1 MAGEEKVV
9 LEARNLSKTY
19 ANGTVA
25 VDGVSFDLKRG
36 EIHAIVGENGAGKST
51 VMKMLYGL
59 EAPTSGEIRMG
70 GAPVEFAVPQDAIE
84 RKIGLVHQ
92 HLMLVESLS
101 VAENI
106 ALGNETIRGLFLDRG
121 AMEANTA
128 ALAEEYGMTLD
139 PRAQVKTLAV
149 GLKQRI
155 EILKAL
161 YKGAEILL
169 LDEPTPVLTPQETRD
184 LFTAIRGL
192 TERGM
197 TVVFITHKLAEVK
210 EVADRVTV
218 MRDGKLTG
226 QVKAADVTPLQIA
239 EMMVGRPVSYVAAP
253 RSNPDKP
260 PLIDVQGL
268 TVISARGR
276 ARLDDVSFQIRPGEI
291 LGIAGVEGNGQ
302 AALGQSMIGLLDPAL
317 GHGRIDGEVF
327 TGRGVRHA
335 RSLGISNIPEDRIH
349 DGIVLEHSIEEN
361 FVAAHYRDEPF
372 SYRGFRAL
380 NKMSEAA
387 RDMISGFEV
396 KTNSEK
402 VPIGALSGG
411 NMQKVVLGREF
422 TKNPRFLIAAQP
434 TRGVDIGAAE
444 GLRQRLV
451 DIRDSGAAVLLISA
465 DLEETMALSDRVA
478 VLFKG
483 EIVAHFRADEADEN
497 EIGLYMLGAKRQA
510 DASAVIAGPEECT
523 A

>member
-1 MAGEEKVV
+1 MSGEDQIV

-19 ANGTVA
+19 PNGTRA
-25 VDGVSFDLKRG
+25 VDDVSFDLKRG

-59 EAPTSGEIRMG
+59 EAPTAGEIRMD
-70 GAPVEFAVPQDAIE
+70 GAPVEFTVPQDAID

-106 ALGNETIRGLFLDRG
+106 ALGNETTRGLFLDRG
-121 AMEANTA
+121 AMEARAA
-128 ALAEEYGMTLD
+128 ALAEQYGMAID
-139 PRAQVKTLAV
+139 PRAQVKSLAV

-169 LDEPTPVLTPQETRD
+169 LDEPTSVLTPQETRD
-184 LFTAIRGL
+184 LFHAIRGL
-192 TERGM
+192 TELGM

-226 QVKAADVTPLQIA
+226 QVMAADVTPLQIA
-239 EMMVGRPVSYVAAP
+239 EMMVGRPVSYVPAP
-253 RSNPDKP
+253 RSNPVEP

-268 TVISARGR
+268 TVISPRGR
-276 ARLDDVSFQIRPGEI
+276 VRLDDVSLQIRPGEI

-302 AALGQSMIGLLDPAL
+302 AALGQSLIGLLDPVL
-317 GHGRIDGEVF
+317 GQGRIDGEVF
-327 TGRGVRHA
+327 TGRGVHHA
-335 RSLGISNIPEDRIH
+335 RDLGISNIPEDRIH
-349 DGIVLEHSIEEN
+349 DGIALEHSIEEN
-361 FVAAHYRDEPF
+361 FVAAHYRDEPY
-372 SYRGFRAL
+372 SYRGIRML
-380 NKMSEAA
+380 NRMSEAA

-402 VPIGALSGG
+402 TPIGALSGG

-451 DIRDSGAAVLLISA
+451 DLRDSGAAVLLISA
-465 DLEETMALSDRVA
+465 DLEETMALSDRIA

-497 EIGLYMLGAKRQA
+497 EIGLYMLGAKRQ
-510 DASAVIAGPEECT
+510 DGASAVVATPEED
-523 A
+523 AA